1 MERETPKIQIESKRD
16 IDYVKHNVT
25 TSWIRNIFS
34 NAAPNIQING
44 SDFDPENQEYSDTE
58 SFNDNLFQN
67 VQSFQA
73 QVENKI
79 LNIVERRKN
88 IPGNSDNLVKQI
100 LKIQS
105 NPIDAID
112 FNINNN
118 TNNIHNQLQSTIH
131 PTYNKGLEIMSS
143 LKKSVPKN
151 LAKLVHAEDKMFL
164 E

>member
-1 MERETPKIQIESKRD
+1 MSRHES
-16 IDYVKHNVT
+16 I
-25 TSWIRNIFS
+25 SPWIRNIFS

-118 TNNIHNQLQSTIH
+118 TNNIHNQLQSTSELFEIVH

>member
-1 MERETPKIQIESKRD
+1 MSRHES
-16 IDYVKHNVT
+16 I
-25 TSWIRNIFS
+25 SPWIRNIFS

-88 IPGNSDNLVKQI
+88 IPGNSDNL
-100 LKIQS
+100 
-105 NPIDAID
+105 
-112 FNINNN
+112 
-118 TNNIHNQLQSTIH
+118 
-131 PTYNKGLEIMSS
+131 
-143 LKKSVPKN
+143 SVPKN

>member
-1 MERETPKIQIESKRD
+1 MSRHES
-16 IDYVKHNVT
+16 I
-25 TSWIRNIFS
+25 SPWIRNIFS

-88 IPGNSDNLVKQI
+88 IPGNSDNLQQITNKKQI
-100 LKIQS
+100 IFLDDRYGIAF
-105 NPIDAID
+105 I
-112 FNINNN
+112 NINER
-118 TNNIHNQLQSTIH
+118 S
-131 PTYNKGLEIMSS
+131 G
-143 LKKSVPKN
+143 
-151 LAKLVHAEDKMFL
+151 
-164 E
+164 

>member
-1 MERETPKIQIESKRD
+1 
-16 IDYVKHNVT
+16 
-25 TSWIRNIFS
+25 WIRNIFS

-118 TNNIHNQLQSTIH
+118 TNNIHNQLQST
-131 PTYNKGLEIMSS
+131 
-143 LKKSVPKN
+143 
-151 LAKLVHAEDKMFL
+151 
-164 E
+164 